1 MTNKVKKI
9 EVFYQKEFNPFAK
22 YTNDIS
28 KTHTK
33 VYEILLDVKKITK
46 NPDEVFRQFNND
58 ETNPLSYTNK
68 TGKVCI
74 INKDTLGT
82 GAEFQEAMRQKK
94 LECGHT
100 SMSVGDVVAINNTYY
115 LCKDF
120 GWKTLKQVKV

>member
-1 MTNKVKKI
+1 MKNKVKKI

-33 VYEILLDVKKITK
+33 VYENLLDVK
-46 NPDEVFRQFNND
+46 NQDEVFSTFNND

-82 GAEFQEAMRQKK
+82 GAEFQEAMKQDK

-120 GWKTLKQVKV
+120 GWETLKQVKV